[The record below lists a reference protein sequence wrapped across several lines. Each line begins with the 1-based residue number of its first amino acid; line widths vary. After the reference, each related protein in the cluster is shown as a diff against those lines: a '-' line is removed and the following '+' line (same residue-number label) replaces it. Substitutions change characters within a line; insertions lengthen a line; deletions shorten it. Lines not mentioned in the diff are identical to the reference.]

1 MDADQRRWLRAMMG
15 RFATGVTV
23 VAARHG
29 PLLAGMTANA
39 VA

>member
-1 MDADQRRWLRAMMG
+1 MTMVDAAEEQARLRGMMA

-29 PLLAGMTANA
+29 PLLA
-39 VA
+39 